1 MRKFLW
7 NIVVAVALLSA
18 LPSLCVRAAGGD
30 GFRIDESGNVTIVSG
45 HAAEDGIASLSFGLS
60 VESEGAVRVEFRF
73 AESSARITEF
83 RYDQSARR
91 LNIYMA
97 GTEALFAEGT
107 DSLTVGR
114 IVVLNQNGAE
124 TAARVSVVADSL
136 QYVYGTELKT
146 MENLELPGTVQIG
159 SAGAE
164 QPTEPPAVRPTEQP
178 AVQPTAQPSD
188 EDKNNGNDG
197 DDNNDNDDDD
207 DDEEED
213 VPAPAVT
220 PAPTAAP
227 KPTAKPGGVVV
238 LTPSPVRPTARPA
251 STPPPTA
258 TPAPSDSSQGAGNEP
273 RPTAS
278 AGPGNTPD
286 AAGGLP
292 SSGGNPSEGED
303 ADAQSQGGLDPV
315 IWVAVAAVVMFVVVA
330 AMAVAVLRKLP
341 KRPKY

>member
-7 NIVVAVALLSA
+7 NIVIAVALLSA

-73 AESSARITEF
+73 AESRARITEF

-164 QPTEPPAVRPTEQP
+164 QPG
-178 AVQPTAQPSD
+178 D

-197 DDNNDNDDDD
+197 NDGDDDNDDNDDDG
-207 DDEEED
+207 DEEED

-220 PAPTAAP
+220 PSPTAAP
-227 KPTAKPGGVVV
+227 KPTAKPGGVVI

-251 STPPPTA
+251 STPSPTA
-258 TPAPSDSSQGAGNEP
+258 TPVPGDSSQGAGNEP

-278 AGPGNTPD
+278 AGPENTPD

-303 ADAQSQGGLDPV
+303 ADAQFQGGLDPV

-330 AMAVAVLRKLP
+330 VMAVTVLRKLP